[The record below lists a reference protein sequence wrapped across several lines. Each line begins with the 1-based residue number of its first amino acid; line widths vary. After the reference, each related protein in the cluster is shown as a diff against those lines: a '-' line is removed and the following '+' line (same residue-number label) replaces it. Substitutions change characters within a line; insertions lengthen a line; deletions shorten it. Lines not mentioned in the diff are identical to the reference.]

1 MTRKMVTVNITLQL
15 KRQVWYVVAC
25 DVDVADTGNPLI
37 LPAPPKRKF
46 LSPEAAVAYIKRMVA
61 GLLKHQ
67 RDDATGAEIS
77 CCVKIRAPR

>member
-1 MTRKMVTVNITLQL
+1 MVTVTITLQL

-37 LPAPPKRKF
+37 LPASPKRKF
-46 LSPEAAVAYIKRMVA
+46 LSPEAAVAYMKRMVS

-77 CCVKIRAPR
+77 CRVKIRAPR